1 MVIAMAQEDT
11 PTSNFELVN
20 SSKNRLLVRQVV
32 TGLAISGYYR
42 DHRPFCLVFDIGRVK
57 LEFGN
62 AC

>member
-11 PTSNFELVN
+11 PTSNFELIN

-32 TGLAISGYYR
+32 TGLAISDYFS
-42 DHRPFCLVFDIGRVK
+42 DCRPFCLVFDIGRVK